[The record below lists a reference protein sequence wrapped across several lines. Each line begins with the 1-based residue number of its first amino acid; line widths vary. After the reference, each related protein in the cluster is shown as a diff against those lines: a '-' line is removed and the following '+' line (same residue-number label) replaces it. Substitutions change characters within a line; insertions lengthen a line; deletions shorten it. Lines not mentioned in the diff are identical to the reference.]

1 MATVEGP
8 VRVASLWPEQTRS
21 VRPCHRV
28 RRRVLPVT
36 PRLLAIIGSG
46 ETTPTMARVHRA
58 LLDRLGDGPVRA
70 VLLDTP
76 YGFQDNADD
85 ITARALAYFRDTVGR
100 PFSVASFRTA
110 QVDRLERE
118 TALARVREAQYLFS
132 GPGSPTYALRQWTA
146 TEIPGLLAA
155 KLATG
160 GIVVL
165 ASAAALTIGRLTVPV
180 YEIYKAGEAPH
191 WLPGLDLLSAIGLT
205 VAVIPHYDN
214 AEGGNHDTRYCY
226 LGERR
231 LQHLEAELPEEAFI
245 LGVDG
250 HTALVLD
257 LDANRATVLGHGG
270 VTVRRRG
277 RSVVLPSGTEL
288 EIDQLRAAA
297 FRERPRD
304 APAVASSDTHPAP
317 AGSPYARRAAM
328 NPLREEVAADER
340 VFGQALEAGDL
351 PTAVRT
357 ILGLDASLLVWSRD
371 TEESNDLDEARAAF
385 RAMIVHLAEAAGS
398 AGRDP
403 AALVAPFVEALID
416 LRTRARSARDWEV
429 ADAIRDRLQAAGIEL
444 HDAPDGTSWELH
456 RERART
462 RLDRPG

>member
-1 MATVEGP
+1 M
-8 VRVASLWPEQTRS
+8 
-21 VRPCHRV
+21 
-28 RRRVLPVT
+28 T

-58 LLDRLGDGPVRA
+58 LLERLGEGPVRA

-85 ITARALAYFRDTVGR
+85 TTARAIAYFRDTVGR
-100 PFSVASFRTA
+100 RFAVASFRTA
-110 QVDRLERE
+110 QVDQLERE
-118 TALARVREAQYLFS
+118 TALARVREADYLFS
-132 GPGSPTYALRQWTA
+132 GPGSPSYALRQWTA

-155 KLATG
+155 KLASG

-180 YEIYKAGEAPH
+180 YEIYKAGEAPR

-214 AEGGNHDTRYCY
+214 AEGGSHDTRYCY

-231 LQHLEAELPEEAFI
+231 LQQLEAELPDEAFI

-257 LDANRATVLGHGG
+257 LDANRATVLGLGG
-270 VTVRRRG
+270 VTVRRGG
-277 RSVVLPSGTEL
+277 RSVVFPAGTEL

-297 FRERPRD
+297 FGQQPTS
-304 APAVASSDTHPAP
+304 APGGPSSDTPPAP
-317 AGSPYARRAAM
+317 AGSACARREAM
-328 NPLREEVAADER
+328 TPLREEVVTHER
-340 VFGQALEAGDL
+340 AFGQALEAGDL
-351 PTAVRT
+351 PSAVRT

-385 RAMIVHLAEAAGS
+385 RAMIVHLGEAAGS
-398 AGRDP
+398 VGRDP
-403 AALVAPFVEALID
+403 AALVAPFVDALID
-416 LRTRARSARDWEV
+416 LRTQARTAGDWQA
-429 ADAIRDRLQAAGIEL
+429 ADALRDRLQAAGVEL
-444 HDAPDGTSWELH
+444 HDAPDGTTWELH
-456 RERART
+456 RERARA
-462 RLDRPG
+462 G

>member
-1 MATVEGP
+1 M
-8 VRVASLWPEQTRS
+8 
-21 VRPCHRV
+21 
-28 RRRVLPVT
+28 T

-58 LLDRLGDGPVRA
+58 LLDRLGEGPVRA

-85 ITARALAYFRDTVGR
+85 TTERALAYFRDTVGR
-100 PFSVASFRTA
+100 RFSVASLRTA
-110 QVDRLERE
+110 QLERLERE
-118 TALARVREAQYLFS
+118 TALARVREADYLFS
-132 GPGSPTYALRQWTA
+132 GPGSPSYALRQWTA

-155 KLATG
+155 KLTSG

-165 ASAAALTIGRLTVPV
+165 ASAAALTIGSLTVPV
-180 YEIYKAGEAPH
+180 YEIYKAGEAPR

-214 AEGGNHDTRYCY
+214 AEGGSHDTRYCY

-231 LQHLEAELPEEAFI
+231 LQVLEAELPEDAFI
-245 LGVDG
+245 LGIDG

-257 LDANRATVLGHGG
+257 LDAHRATVLGLGG
-270 VTVRRRG
+270 VTVRRGG

-297 FRERPRD
+297 FRERPTS
-304 APAVASSDTHPAP
+304 APARQSADAHPAP
-317 AGSPYARRAAM
+317 TGSPYARREAM
-328 NPLREEVAADER
+328 TPLREEVAALER
-340 VFGQALEAGDL
+340 VFGQALIASDL
-351 PTAVRT
+351 PSAVRT
-357 ILGLDASLLVWSRD
+357 ILGLDASLLAWSRD

-385 RAMIVHLAEAAGS
+385 RAMIVRLGEAAAP

-403 AALVAPFVEALID
+403 AALVAPFVDALID
-416 LRTRARSARDWEV
+416 LRTRARTAGDWEA
-429 ADAIRDRLQAAGIEL
+429 ADAIRDRLEVAGIEL
-444 HDAPDGTSWELH
+444 HDAPASTSWELQH
-456 RERART
+456 EPART
-462 RLDRPG
+462 G

>member
-1 MATVEGP
+1 M
-8 VRVASLWPEQTRS
+8 
-21 VRPCHRV
+21 
-28 RRRVLPVT
+28 T

-58 LLDRLGDGPVRA
+58 LLARLGEGPVRA

-85 ITARALAYFRDTVGR
+85 TTERALAYFRDTVGR
-100 PFSVASFRTA
+100 RFSVASLRTA
-110 QVDRLERE
+110 QLDRLERE
-118 TALARVREAQYLFS
+118 TALARVREADYLFS
-132 GPGSPTYALRQWTA
+132 GPGSPSYALRQWTA

-155 KLATG
+155 KLASG

-180 YEIYKAGEAPH
+180 YEIYKAGEAPR

-214 AEGGNHDTRYCY
+214 AEGGSHDTRYCY

-231 LQHLEAELPEEAFI
+231 LQVLEAELPEDAFI
-245 LGVDG
+245 LGIDG

-257 LDANRATVLGHGG
+257 LDANRATVLGLGG
-270 VTVRRRG
+270 VTVRRGG

-297 FRERPRD
+297 FREPPTS
-304 APAVASSDTHPAP
+304 APARLSADAHPAP
-317 AGSPYARRAAM
+317 TGSPYARREAM
-328 NPLREEVAADER
+328 TPLREEVAAQER
-340 VFGQALEAGDL
+340 VFEQALDASDL
-351 PTAVRT
+351 PSAVRT
-357 ILGLDASLLVWSRD
+357 ILGLDASLLAWSRD

-385 RAMIVHLAEAAGS
+385 RAMIVRLGEAADP

-403 AALVAPFVEALID
+403 AALVAPFVDALID
-416 LRTRARSARDWEV
+416 LRTRARTAGDWEA
-429 ADAIRDRLQAAGIEL
+429 ADAIRDRLEVAGIEL
-444 HDAPDGTSWELH
+444 HDAPDSTSWELQ
-456 RERART
+456 REPART
-462 RLDRPG
+462 G